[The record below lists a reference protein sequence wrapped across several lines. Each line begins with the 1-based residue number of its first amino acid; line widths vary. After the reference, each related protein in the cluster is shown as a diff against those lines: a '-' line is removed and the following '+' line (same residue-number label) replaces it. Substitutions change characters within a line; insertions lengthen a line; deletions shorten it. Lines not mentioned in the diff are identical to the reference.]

1 MAAVFVLLGSSA
13 LNAWDLLIDVAA
25 AKRAIGAK
33 EAPLGEEVVPQKV
46 GS

>member
-13 LNAWDLLIDVAA
+13 VNAWDLLIDVAD

-33 EAPLGEEVVPQKV
+33 AAPLGEEVEPQPV
-46 GS
+46 GR